1 MRGLAKQ
8 DWDKNFDNLNDK
20 LGHLILCSSL
30 TKESPGKK
38 HLLKGHS
45 SESKRWCQR
54 HIHCC
59 HWRCSD
65 HDIMR
70 HVTWHDCCPWW
81 CWHWPAPEWHWARHR
96 GKLPGPHTGACPRV
110 VTLMRRQHWPLHR
123 PGGPHWAWY
132 RQQSEIQQNKMSARH
147 SDWQLTCNVAAN
159 ILKNWRASRF
169 QNTHLHCTLYISLFI
184 ACVPPWPETTLSC
197 SAPSSPSVGALCFVS
212 LKINSNITSLATTT
226 TAQPR
231 TPSQN
236 VKWRIVRSYTNE
248 RDDEWTHCYFH
259 CIVLL
264 QMIMK
269 CTYFENDALS
279 PV

>member
-1 MRGLAKQ
+1 MLRS
-8 DWDKNFDNLNDK
+8 W
-20 LGHLILCSSL
+20 HHETC
-30 TKESPGKK
+30 
-38 HLLKGHS
+38 
-45 SESKRWCQR
+45 
-54 HIHCC
+54 
-59 HWRCSD
+59 
-65 HDIMR
+65 
-70 HVTWHDCCPWW
+70 HVTWLLPLVMLTLTSAWVTLS
-81 CWHWPAPEWHWARHR
+81 PAPWETPWSSHWRVSTCGHPHEAPTLATQTR
-96 GKLPGPHTGACPRV
+96 GATLGLIQTTVRNTTKQDECQTPQTDNWLVMLQQTFWRIEEHLDSRTHTYIV
-110 VTLMRRQHWPLHR
+110 
-123 PGGPHWAWY
+123 
-132 RQQSEIQQNKMSARH
+132 
-147 SDWQLTCNVAAN
+147 
-159 ILKNWRASRF
+159 
-169 QNTHLHCTLYISLFI
+169 HCTLSLPI
-184 ACVPPWPETTLSC
+184 ECVPPWPETTLSC